1 MRPSSDLLLLLWSCL
16 ASAAA
21 IFTFGQLLGGVRSAP
36 SRRLGLRGLER
47 QRALDGV
54 PGWALLEPSLRWLG
68 ARLAPW
74 LPEGLR
80 QTLERRMTLA
90 GDALGLLPE
99 ELVALS
105 ALTGTVG
112 LLVGSLLGHGSRL
125 GNPVAVAG
133 LLAGVALPQLRIGR
147 AAAQRMQTV
156 NRRLPQ
162 AIDLLAL
169 SLGAGSDFPAAVRQ
183 VLDKTS
189 NPSDPLAEELTLLLQ
204 SLQLGRTRRQALEEL
219 AERVPG
225 DAVVEFVGAVVQA
238 ELRGSPL
245 VDVLRIQAEV
255 SRRKRTVRAEE
266 LAAKAG
272 VAMMGPLVLVFLAIL
287 LVIVAPMVLRLQG
300 SGL

>member
-1 MRPSSDLLLLLWSCL
+1 M
-16 ASAAA
+16 A
-21 IFTFGQLLGGVRSAP
+21 
-36 SRRLGLRGLER
+36 
-47 QRALDGV
+47 
-54 PGWALLEPSLRWLG
+54 
-68 ARLAPW
+68 
-74 LPEGLR
+74 
-80 QTLERRMTLA
+80 LA

-99 ELVALS
+99 ELLALS
-105 ALTGTVG
+105 GLAGATG
-112 LLVGSLLGHGSRL
+112 LLVGVVLGHTSQL
-125 GNPVAVAG
+125 GNSIAVAG
-133 LLAGVALPQLRIGR
+133 LLAGSALPQLRIGR
-147 AAAQRMQTV
+147 AAAQRQKDV

-169 SLGAGSDFPAAVRQ
+169 SLGAGSDFPGAVRQ
-183 VLDKTS
+183 VLEKS
-189 NPSDPLAEELTLLLQ
+189 ANPSDPLVEELTLLLQ

-219 AERVPG
+219 AERVPS

-238 ELRGSPL
+238 ELRGSPV

-287 LVIVAPMVLRLQG
+287 LVIVAPMVLRLQS